1 MNRTSSPEAST
12 WSSVASI
19 RRRAPQQR
27 AIISQ
32 VGAMAFGRCC
42 IAGFTDVPLRAHEER
57 RLLDYGCGITAVVGR
72 PTWRADEVSLEEF
85 KAARA
90 EFKAKIPRYAP
101 RSIAFLGK
109 RALSAMIGQ
118 PVLDWGRLPKEFAGT
133 TAWILPNPSGLNRNF
148 TLDGLVAA
156 YTVFRTT
163 LFGEAQARTPLE
175 SVSKVPVVNRR
186 QPGTAFGNRQEPF
199 SFGGSNRSI
208 CPHGGPPARQGI
220 GSVRWRATFSK
231 PVEPAGHREFCRSA
245 ERSRYA
251 RDQFVCP

>member
-1 MNRTSSPEAST
+1 
-12 WSSVASI
+12 
-19 RRRAPQQR
+19 
-27 AIISQ
+27 
-32 VGAMAFGRCC
+32 MAFGRCC

-109 RALSAMIGQ
+109 RAVSAMIGQ
-118 PVLDWGRLPKEFAGT
+118 PVLDWGRLPREFAGM

-148 TLDGLVAA
+148 TLDALVAA
-156 YTVFRTT
+156 YTEFRTT
-163 LFGEAQARTPLE
+163 LFGDAQARTPLE

-186 QPGTAFGNRQEPF
+186 
-199 SFGGSNRSI
+199 
-208 CPHGGPPARQGI
+208 
-220 GSVRWRATFSK
+220 
-231 PVEPAGHREFCRSA
+231 
-245 ERSRYA
+245 
-251 RDQFVCP
+251 